1 MDATQ
6 QRLYDMLKRQARE
19 NEETA
24 RRIEE
29 SGADKD
35 RAIVFR
41 HLAAELHV
49 EAAQLQIA
57 NSAGIPL
64 AKSK

>member
-19 NEETA
+19 NEDTA

-29 SGADKD
+29 SGTDKD

-41 HLAAELHV
+41 HLATELHV
-49 EAAQLQIA
+49 EAAKLQNA
-57 NSAGIPL
+57 DSAGIPL
-64 AKSK
+64 MKSK